1 VGLLKQSGS
10 ERESDIPVLLFIPH
24 SADED

>member
-10 ERESDIPVLLFIPH
+10 ERENDIPVLLFVPL
-24 SADED
+24 SAQED

>member
-10 ERESDIPVLLFIPH
+10 ERESDIPVLLFKPG
-24 SADED
+24 SAYED